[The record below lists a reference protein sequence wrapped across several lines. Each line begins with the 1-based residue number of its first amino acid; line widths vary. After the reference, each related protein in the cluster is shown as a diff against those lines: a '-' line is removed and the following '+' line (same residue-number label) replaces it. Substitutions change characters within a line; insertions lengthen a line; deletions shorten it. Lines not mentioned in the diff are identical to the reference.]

1 MGEGSHIYG
10 KGSRNNAQRTY
21 SEKARQRLKE
31 KGDINH
37 DLTSQ
42 QIALLAKEE
51 NAIRGKSYENA
62 AVVNKDS
69 VVYRNTGNKD
79 SVNIPYAKSIGNI
92 TTHNHPGASLNNRD
106 SIAGRIGTSFSSQD
120 LVHILVGDARGR
132 VATQGYGFNMTR
144 TAKTPVI
151 KTRKEAAAVKRA
163 YSTEYN
169 KTVKRYAEVLAKA
182 SRNKEEYAR
191 VLDRV
196 HILATHKASQA
207 IAKKYNMRYT
217 RRKAD

>member
-10 KGSRNNAQRTY
+10 KGSRNNTQRNY
-21 SEKARQRLKE
+21 SEKAQQRLKE

-37 DLTSQ
+37 DLTPQ
-42 QIALLAKEE
+42 QIALLTKEE

-69 VVYRNTGNKD
+69 IFYRNTGSTD
-79 SVNIPYAKSIGNI
+79 SVIIPYAKSIGNI
-92 TTHNHPGASLNNRD
+92 TTHNHPGASLNNRN
-106 SIAGRIGTSFSSQD
+106 SIAGRIGTSFSKQD
-120 LVHILVGDARGR
+120 LVHILAGDARGR

-151 KTRKEAAAVKRA
+151 TTRKEAAAVKRA
-163 YSTEYN
+163 YSKAYN
-169 KTVKRYAEVLAKA
+169 DTVKRYVDVLAKA
-182 SRNKEEYAR
+182 SKNKEEYER
-191 VLDRV
+191 VEDRV

-217 RRKAD
+217 RRKSN